1 MGRDVAYTEAERRQ
15 MDADQHDPRWLAW
28 LADMDA
34 GLARFFTETAPGMP
48 DDPWSA
54 EGLRQAEARALELF
68 PSREAVGLP
77 ENRDAADGFH
87 RYLGEVFRRAF
98 EGRWYNVPDEDDTQR
113 TRGFGPVVEMPF
125 ASMYLTV
132 ITQLTSAMSRRTG
145 REWARVFGYQAED
158 YQAWQEAGRPPLE
171 KWEQIRDAEFM

>member
-54 EGLRQAEARALELF
+54 EGLRQAEVRALELF
-68 PSREAVGLP
+68 PTPESVELP
-77 ENRDAADGFH
+77 EHRDTADGFH

-98 EGRWYNVPDEDDTQR
+98 EGRWYNVPDYDDEQR
-113 TRGFGPVVEMPF
+113 SHGFGPVIDRPF
-125 ASMYLTV
+125 SEHYLDVIPLVTTAVVRRNGGLWAS
-132 ITQLTSAMSRRTG
+132 I
-145 REWARVFGYQAED
+145 FGYSVED
-158 YQAWQEAGRPPLE
+158 YRAWNAAGRPPLDE
-171 KWEQIRDAEFM
+171 WIQIRDDD

>member
-34 GLARFFTETAPGMP
+34 GLERFFTETVPGMP

-54 EGLRQAEARALELF
+54 DGLRHAEARALELF

-77 ENRDAADGFH
+77 ENRDTADGFH

-98 EGRWYNVPDEDDTQR
+98 EGRWYNVPDYDDEER
-113 TRGFGPVVEMPF
+113 SHGFGPVMIGRS
-125 ASMYLTV
+125 ARTISM
-132 ITQLTSAMSRRTG
+132 
-145 REWARVFGYQAED
+145 
-158 YQAWQEAGRPPLE
+158 
-171 KWEQIRDAEFM
+171 